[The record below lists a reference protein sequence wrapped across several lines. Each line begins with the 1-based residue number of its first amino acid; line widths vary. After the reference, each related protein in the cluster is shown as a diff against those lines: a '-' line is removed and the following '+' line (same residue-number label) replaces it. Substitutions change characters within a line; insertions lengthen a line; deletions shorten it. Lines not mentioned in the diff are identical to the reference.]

1 MNLIRYKMAYN
12 LSAQAVTVMNQIYDK
27 LINYMGA

>member
-1 MNLIRYKMAYN
+1 MNLIRYRFAYN
-12 LSAQAVTVMNQIYDK
+12 LSSQAISVMNQMYDK